1 MRSFFLEEDPGKL
14 HEGDDITL
22 TGDLYNHIINSLRH
36 SSGDKIILLDG
47 KGLEYEVEIKE
58 IGEESARCWILDVRK
73 AGGEPDL
80 AIYIA
85 QALAKKDNFEQVL
98 QKATEVGAAG
108 FFPLKTRHTVVKVKK
123 SKLDKKL
130 SRWRKIILEA
140 ARQSERGKVPEL
152 NNPIRL
158 EDLIPR
164 FDEFDLVFLA
174 YARDKQMSLKEA
186 LASHDFAQNQKILL
200 LVGPEGGFNP
210 NEIDK
215 ILSHDNTVAFNL
227 GPRILRTETVAPL
240 VTGLILYE
248 RGEI

>member
-1 MRSFFLEEDPGKL
+1 MRSFFLDEDHGSL
-14 HEGDDITL
+14 ETGDEITL
-22 TGDLYNHIINSLRH
+22 TGNLYNHVINSLRH
-36 SSGDKIILLDG
+36 SLGEKLILLNG

-58 IGEESARCWILDVRK
+58 IGEQSARCQILDVSK
-73 AGGEPDL
+73 AGGEPEI

-108 FFPLKTRHTVVKVKK
+108 FYPLETNRTVVKVKK

-130 SRWRKIILEA
+130 SRWEKIILEA

-152 NNPIRL
+152 NEPIRL
-158 EDLIPR
+158 EELISR
-164 FDEFDLVFLA
+164 FDEFDLVLLA
-174 YARDKQMSLKEA
+174 HARDKQMSLKEA
-186 LASHDFAQNQKILL
+186 LASGKFAQDQKVLL
-200 LVGPEGGFNP
+200 LVGPEGGFNST
-210 NEIDK
+210 EIDK
-215 ILSHDNTVAFNL
+215 ILSQDNAVAFNL